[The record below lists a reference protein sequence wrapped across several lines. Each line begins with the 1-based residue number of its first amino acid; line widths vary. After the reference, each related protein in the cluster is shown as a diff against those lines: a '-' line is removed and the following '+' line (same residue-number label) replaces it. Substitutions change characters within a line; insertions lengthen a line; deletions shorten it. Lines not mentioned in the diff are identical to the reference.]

1 MKKTVFFFA
10 ALLCLQVTASAQI
23 ATVTKNLTGKNYG
36 GIQELKM
43 LNEKAY
49 NAFVKTY
56 GEIDDVTAYVE
67 KENTFVSCTK
77 KNVKYRILYNNKGR
91 HVYTVK
97 YYAPELIPSEAADL
111 VKEEFF
117 RYSILR
123 ASEINMSGRT
133 TYLID
138 IRYKN
143 KFKTI
148 RISEGRFDVQQEYN
162 YQD

>member
-1 MKKTVFFFA
+1 MKKVLFSFV
-10 ALLCLQVTASAQI
+10 ALVCLQMIAPAQLAS
-23 ATVTKNLTGKNYG
+23 VTKNLPGKPFG

-49 NAFVKTY
+49 NTFIKTH
-56 GEIDDVTAYVE
+56 GNIEDLNAYVE
-67 KENTFVSCTK
+67 NENTFVSCIK
-77 KNVKYRILYNNKGR
+77 ENVKYRILYNNKGR

-97 YYAPELIPSEAADL
+97 YYTPEQIPAEALDL
-111 VKEEFF
+111 VKDEFF

-123 ASEINMSGRT
+123 GTELNIGGRIS
-133 TYLID
+133 YLVD
-138 IRYKN
+138 IRHKD

-148 RISEGRFDVQQEYN
+148 RVSEGKFDIYQEYN